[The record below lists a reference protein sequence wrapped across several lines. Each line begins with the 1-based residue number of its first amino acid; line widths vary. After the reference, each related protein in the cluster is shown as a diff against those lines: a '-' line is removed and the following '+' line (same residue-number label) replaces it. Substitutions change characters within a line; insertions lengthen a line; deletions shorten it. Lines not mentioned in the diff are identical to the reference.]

1 MDRTEGT
8 KMRIELLVTALVLAL
23 LALSIVSAA
32 YAAGPGALEPDF
44 ANYTERYWDMA
55 TEHKAMTTVSDPAEG
70 AVNELDSQPVMSYS
84 GDDTYDLAAD
94 GQPAETPAHY
104 AKRFS
109 GDDAYDSAAGGL
121 FYEPTV
127 RYVSNFSGD
136 DAYDP
141 TFGWTP
147 HQVQVAQSSIR

>member
-1 MDRTEGT
+1 MKTLRNTLHG
-8 KMRIELLVTALVLAL
+8 LLITLVLIAVPFTAFAQDGGNYSGDDVYDL
-23 LALSIVSAA
+23 AAGALSA
-32 YAAGPGALEPDF
+32 PNPQF
-44 ANYTERYWDMA
+44 
-55 TEHKAMTTVSDPAEG
+55 
-70 AVNELDSQPVMSYS
+70 VMNFS

-94 GQPAETPAHY
+94 GQPTETPAHY

-109 GDDAYDSAAGGL
+109 GDDDYDSAAGGL

-141 TFGWTP
+141 SFDWTP
-147 HQVQVAQSSIR
+147 VAVQVAQTSVR